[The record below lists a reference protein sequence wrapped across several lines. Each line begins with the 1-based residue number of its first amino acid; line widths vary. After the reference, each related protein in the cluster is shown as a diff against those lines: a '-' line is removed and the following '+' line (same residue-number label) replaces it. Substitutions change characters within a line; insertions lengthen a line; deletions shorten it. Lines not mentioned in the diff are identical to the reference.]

1 MPALPQLYP
10 YKSGPMEP
18 VVMPG
23 ETVGIWVNKAFS
35 FYQVEFIEGV
45 PPSEPLEETCGALA
59 VGAQSAVTQLN
70 LLEMPDH
77 EFGQFRMR
85 VIDDVSVIL
94 FQGRADQR
102 HKVMNTVA
110 TATRYT
116 NVVDP
121 CGHTT
126 EFFVYEDNW
135 AYMQAQNQTDY
146 ALGQSRVAFYGY
158 RYVVEPLTQYSWA
171 NKVLPP
177 VWTRIPATAHL

>member
-1 MPALPQLYP
+1 
-10 YKSGPMEP
+10 
-18 VVMPG
+18 
-23 ETVGIWVNKAFS
+23 
-35 FYQVEFIEGV
+35 
-45 PPSEPLEETCGALA
+45 
-59 VGAQSAVTQLN
+59 
-70 LLEMPDH
+70 MPDH